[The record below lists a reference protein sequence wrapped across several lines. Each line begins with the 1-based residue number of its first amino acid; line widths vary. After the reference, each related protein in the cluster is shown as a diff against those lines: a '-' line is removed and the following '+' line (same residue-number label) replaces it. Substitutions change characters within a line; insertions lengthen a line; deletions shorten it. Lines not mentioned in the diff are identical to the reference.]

1 MIWPNGSLKCE
12 TPPPYPASRA
22 RRLQRSLP
30 GRTLSVHPGCLTG
43 AFTALFGLEAMA
55 MHRMQKH
62 SFRRATSADVGTIR
76 EITRAAY
83 TKWVPVIGREPKP
96 MTANYERAVAD
107 HVIDLLEEG
116 GRPIALIELIPAPS
130 HLLIKNIA
138 VLPDRHRNGAG
149 GLLLEHATTI
159 ARSLRLSELRLYTNA
174 MLSTNI
180 AFHVRRGFEEFLR
193 ERHPAGG
200 EVVHMKKSI
209 AP

>member
-1 MIWPNGSLKCE
+1 
-12 TPPPYPASRA
+12 
-22 RRLQRSLP
+22 
-30 GRTLSVHPGCLTG
+30 LTG

-116 GRPIALIELIPAPS
+116 GRPIALIPASS
-130 HLLIKNIA
+130 HLLIENIA
-138 VLPDRHRNGAG
+138 VLPDRHRNGVG
-149 GLLLEHATTI
+149 GLLLEHAATI

-209 AP
+209 AS